1 MGVISINLNSEWF
14 NHDLVLALRSSI
26 IFWIWLQMGS
36 RDKVKLWPSLIIT
49 QAESNIYLS
58 ESNMYL
64 SESNTYLSESN
75 IYLFVRENK
84 GASFSVSSSL
94 STSPP
99 SQHRQFSVP
108 LCSIPLVCSSFGYR
122 EQSRL
127 QLQLFAY
134 VEPTQNDSI
143 SVYEWMGSI
152 LLCVSSK
159 LNYKGMVSCS
169 SYFYITYRS
178 FMYITLND

>member
-1 MGVISINLNSEWF
+1 MEVISINVTSKWF
-14 NHDLVLALRSSI
+14 NQDLVLAFRSSI

-49 QAESNIYLS
+49 QTESNIYL
-58 ESNMYL
+58 L
-64 SESNTYLSESN
+64 
-75 IYLFVRENK
+75 VRENK

-99 SQHRQFSVP
+99 SHRQFSVP

-127 QLQLFAY
+127 QWLQLLAY
-134 VEPTQNDSI
+134 VEPTQNESI
-143 SVYEWMGSI
+143 ILYEWMGSI
-152 LLCVSSK
+152 LLCVSNK
-159 LNYKGMVSCS
+159 LNYKGPVWCS
-169 SYFYITYRS
+169 SYFYITHRS
-178 FMYITLND
+178 FMYITLNEWLG

>member
-1 MGVISINLNSEWF
+1 MGVISINVTSKWF
-14 NHDLVLALRSSI
+14 TQVLVLTCRSSI

-36 RDKVKLWPSLIIT
+36 RDKVKIWPSLIIT

-58 ESNMYL
+58 DSNIYLSDSNTYLSDSNIYLSDSNIYL
-64 SESNTYLSESN
+64 SESNTYLSDSHIYLSESN
-75 IYLFVRENK
+75 IYLLVRENK

-108 LCSIPLVCSSFGYR
+108 LCSIPLVCSSLGYR

-127 QLQLFAY
+127 QWLQLFAY

-143 SVYEWMGSI
+143 IWVNG
-152 LLCVSSK
+152 
-159 LNYKGMVSCS
+159 
-169 SYFYITYRS
+169 
-178 FMYITLND
+178 

>member
-1 MGVISINLNSEWF
+1 MAVISISLTSKWF

-26 IFWIWLQMGS
+26 ILRILLQMGS
-36 RDKVKLWPSLIIT
+36 RDKVNLWHSLIIT
-49 QAESNIYLS
+49 QAESNIYF
-58 ESNMYL
+58 
-64 SESNTYLSESN
+64 SESN
-75 IYLFVRENK
+75 IYLLVRENK

-99 SQHRQFSVP
+99 SQHRQLSVP

-127 QLQLFAY
+127 QWLQLFAY

-143 SVYEWMGSI
+143 TICEWMGSI
-152 LLCVSSK
+152 RICGAYTKWQHKCMRV
-159 LNYKGMVSCS
+159 NG
-169 SYFYITYRS
+169 
-178 FMYITLND
+178 